1 MHSIY
6 PVKPYPKLI
15 INAAITGMVPTKKDT
30 PHVPVTEDEIVRDA
44 VACHSAGAAIVHLHI
59 RDEHGK
65 PCYKAEK
72 YGRIIR
78 RIRKECNVI
87 ICVSTSG
94 RIFKDFEHRSEVLF
108 LKGIEKP
115 EMASITT
122 GSLNFPRQASVNP
135 PDVIFR
141 LAETMLAQGIKPEI
155 EIFDSGMLN
164 FAIHLHKK
172 LGLPQPL
179 YFNLIFGSLGG
190 IPARIEDIAY
200 LIKSLPEAS
209 LWSAAGIGVFQLPVH
224 VTALAAGGGVRVG
237 LEDNIYFDYEKKE
250 LATNVQLI
258 ERIAHMAKLIRRELA
273 DADETRRILGI
284 SPADNSLNLE
294 KEYSQ

>member
-1 MHSIY
+1 MSCDY
-6 PVKPYPKLI
+6 PMKPYPKVI
-15 INAAITGMVPTKKDT
+15 INAAITGMIPTKRDT
-30 PHVPVTEDEIVRDA
+30 PHVPVTEDEIVQDA
-44 VACHSAGAAIVHLHI
+44 VACHMAGAAIIHLHI
-59 RDEHGK
+59 RDEQGN

-78 RIRKECNVI
+78 RIREKCNVI

-94 RIFKDFEHRSEVLF
+94 RFFKDFEQRSEVLF
-108 LKGIEKP
+108 LEGIEKP

-122 GSLNFPRQASVNP
+122 GSLNFPKHASVNP
-135 PDVIFR
+135 PDIIFR
-141 LAETMLAQGIKPEI
+141 LAETMLEQGIKPEI

-164 FAIHLHKK
+164 FAKHLHKK

-200 LIKSLPEAS
+200 LINCLPEES
-209 LWSAAGIGVFQLPVH
+209 LWSAAGIGVFQLPVNL
-224 VTALAAGGGVRVG
+224 TALAAGGGVRVG

-258 ERIAHMAKLIRRELA
+258 ERISYMAKVIRRELA
-273 DADETRRILGI
+273 DADEARRMLCI
-284 SPADNSLNLE
+284 SPVD
-294 KEYSQ
+294 YSFHQSREFSQ

>member
-1 MHSIY
+1 MHHIY
-6 PVKPYPKLI
+6 PMEPYPKVI
-15 INAAITGMVPTKKDT
+15 INAAITGMVPTKIDT
-30 PHVPVTEDEIVRDA
+30 PHVPITEDEIVRDA
-44 VACHSAGAAIVHLHI
+44 VACHRAGAAIVHLHI
-59 RDEHGK
+59 RDEKGNS
-65 PCYKAEK
+65 CYKAEK

-78 RIRKECNVI
+78 KIREKCNVI

-122 GSLNFPRQASVNP
+122 GSLNFPTQASVNP
-135 PDVIFR
+135 PDIIFR
-141 LAETMLAQGIKPEI
+141 LVETMLEHGIKPEI

-164 FAIHLHKK
+164 FAKHLNKQ

-200 LIKSLPEAS
+200 LINCLPETS
-209 LWSAAGIGVFQLPVH
+209 LWSAAGIGIFQLPVNL
-224 VTALAAGGGVRVG
+224 TALAAGGGVRVG

-258 ERIAHMAKLIRRELA
+258 ERIARMAREIRRELA
-273 DADETRRILGI
+273 GADEARRMLCI
-284 SPADNSLNLE
+284 SP
-294 KEYSQ
+294 